1 MLKIGVMVDQ
11 PSQARGVEAVEI
23 LGRAGTLPAL
33 DVLARWRAGM
43 EEDTDVILSLPRL
56 LTAPG
61 QEGPLVAPFHPLDEA
76 VVLWER
82 VDAALQVLESD
93 VVLFKTGPDFT
104 PTTQNKDRLVAFSS
118 HVARDGLHL
127 VWQPRGLWS
136 PEDLEDVSS
145 RAPLV
150 CASDPLSG
158 DPLAENWV
166 YWRVWGLGRSEIG
179 PADLEFLMDLA
190 LDESLNGYCI
200 LATGTWKS
208 DVRAATRLLSRRDK
222 MLTQVP

>member
-11 PSQARGVEAVEI
+11 PSQAGGVEAVEI
-23 LGRAGTLPAL
+23 LGRTGTLPAL

-43 EEDTDVILSLPRL
+43 EEDTDVILSLPRW

-61 QEGPLVAPFHPLDEA
+61 KEGPLLAPFHPLDEA
-76 VVLWER
+76 LALWER
-82 VDAALQVLESD
+82 VDAALQVLESH

-104 PTTQNKDRLVAFSS
+104 PTTQNKDRLVSFSS
-118 HVARDGLHL
+118 HVARDGLRL

-136 PEDLEDVSS
+136 PEDLEDVS
-145 RAPLV
+145 RGAPLFF
-150 CASDPLSG
+150 AEDPLSG
-158 DPLAENWV
+158 EPLVKDWV

-190 LDESLNGYCI
+190 LDDSLEGYCI
-200 LATGTWKS
+200 LATGTWKA
-208 DVRAATRLLSRRDK
+208 DVRAATRLLSRRDR
-222 MLTQVP
+222 MLAEEP